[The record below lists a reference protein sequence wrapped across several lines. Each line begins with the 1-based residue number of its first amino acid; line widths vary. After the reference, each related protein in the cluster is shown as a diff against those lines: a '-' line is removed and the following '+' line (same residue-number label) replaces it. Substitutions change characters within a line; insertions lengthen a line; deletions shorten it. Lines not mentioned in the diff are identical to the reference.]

1 MTMIKNLVTDEEKE
15 FSDQV
20 FFHYCK
26 LNIVIFIQ
34 NSRRKNSG
42 GHSLM
47 SKFPRGFL
55 YIVRDNI
62 SSPSS
67 KQRTYYKCFI
77 MQRYWDIY
85 LPSVWSLT
93 KCFEETWSYI
103 YPTKRGANSQVLFFI
118 TILDNILEHI
128 QTYKMAGLNH

>member
-1 MTMIKNLVTDEEKE
+1 
-15 FSDQV
+15 
-20 FFHYCK
+20 
-26 LNIVIFIQ
+26 
-34 NSRRKNSG
+34 
-42 GHSLM
+42 
-47 SKFPRGFL
+47 
-55 YIVRDNI
+55 
-62 SSPSS
+62 
-67 KQRTYYKCFI
+67 